1 MSDSVVIGI
10 NFGVTNSSIGILGK
24 NGHFSVIANADGDR
38 MIPNAIGFSDE
49 EEFCGSQAAHQV
61 VRNPKNTLQA
71 FRNYLGKSFTE
82 ISVPSD
88 AAHPDMISKDGAP
101 AYKVEFKGKEHIVTV
116 PEAASKQLKHIHE
129 EAEAYLGSKIAGAV
143 LAVPVYFTDK
153 QREELRKAATAAG
166 INVLQ
171 IIQEPVAAAL
181 AYNFGQEVAKNDAQ
195 DKTALVLDMGATSF
209 DITILN
215 SRNGIYTVLET
226 AHDVT
231 IGGESFDQEL
241 VKFVAA
247 EFKKK
252 TKIDVANNKKSL
264 LKIKTSV
271 EITKKNLSRTPNAPC
286 SVESVAEGMDYH
298 ATIARM
304 RMELMCNK
312 LYAKCNE
319 LINHVLEKAKI
330 TAGAIDEIL
339 LVGGATRMPK
349 FQNRLRDIFPET
361 LIRTDVESDEAIAIG
376 CAAQASLIAGFE
388 KEDIE
393 ASTKEAVTVTPH
405 TVKPI
410 GVVGSKGEFITII
423 PDHTPLPVKRVF
435 EFGNAEE
442 GQAAVYFALFEG
454 EQDPL
459 PVKEEKPAK
468 PAKENDD
475 DDSEEE
481 EEDEIVVAKP
491 TYHQTTQLAEV
502 VLAGL
507 PAGAKAGSLKIEA
520 TVQVDVT
527 NKVTITLRE
536 KSSGKQVRAQ
546 SA

>member
-38 MIPNAIGFSDE
+38 MIPNAIGFSGE

-61 VRNPKNTLQA
+61 VRNPKNTIQA
-71 FRNYLGKSFTE
+71 FRNYLGKSFDE
-82 ISVPSD
+82 ITVPSG
-88 AAHPDMISKDGAP
+88 AALPDMVSKDGVP
-101 AYKVEFKGKEHIVTV
+101 AYKIHFKEQEHIVTV
-116 PEAASKQLKHIHE
+116 PEAVTKQLKHVLE
-129 EAEAYLGSKIAGAV
+129 EAEAYLGNKVTGAV

-153 QREELRKAATAAG
+153 QRDELRKAATQAG
-166 INVLQ
+166 ISVLQ

-181 AYNFGQEVAKNDAQ
+181 AYNFGQDVAKNNAQ
-195 DKTALVLDMGATSF
+195 DKTALILDMGATSF

-215 SRNGIYTVLET
+215 SRGGIYTILET

-231 IGGESFDQEL
+231 IGGESFDLEL

-252 TKIDVANNKKSL
+252 TKIDVSENKKAQ
-264 LKIKTSV
+264 LKIKTAV
-271 EITKKNLSRTPNAPC
+271 EITKKNLSRTTNAPC

-298 ATIARM
+298 ATIPRL
-304 RMELMCNK
+304 RLDLMCSK
-312 LYAKCNE
+312 LYSKCND
-319 LINHVLEKAKI
+319 LINHALEKAKI

-339 LVGGATRMPK
+339 LVGGATRLPK
-349 FQNRLRDIFPET
+349 FQSRLRDIFPET
-361 LIRTDVESDEAIAIG
+361 PIRTDIESDEAIAIG

-393 ASTKEAVTVTPH
+393 ASTKEAITVTPH

-423 PDHTPLPVKRVF
+423 PDHTPLPAKRVF

-442 GQAAVYFALFEG
+442 GQSAVYFALYEG

-468 PAKENDD
+468 PAND

-481 EEDEIVVAKP
+481 EEEEIVVVKP

-520 TVQVDVT
+520 TVQVDIN

-536 KSSGKQVRAQ
+536 KTSGKQVRAE

>member
-38 MIPNAIGFSDE
+38 MIPNAIGFSGE

-61 VRNPKNTLQA
+61 VRNPKNTIQA
-71 FRNYLGKSFTE
+71 FRNYLGKSFDE
-82 ISVPSD
+82 ITVPSG
-88 AAHPDMISKDGAP
+88 AALPDMVSKDGVP
-101 AYKVEFKGKEHIVTV
+101 AYKIHFKEQEHIVTV
-116 PEAASKQLKHIHE
+116 PEAVTKQLKHVLE
-129 EAEAYLGSKIAGAV
+129 EAEAYLGNKVTGAV

-153 QREELRKAATAAG
+153 QRDELRKAATQAG

-181 AYNFGQEVAKNDAQ
+181 AYNFGQDVAKNNAQ
-195 DKTALVLDMGATSF
+195 DKTALILDMGATSF

-215 SRNGIYTVLET
+215 SRGGIYTILET

-231 IGGESFDQEL
+231 IGGESFDLEL

-252 TKIDVANNKKSL
+252 TKIDVSENKKAQ
-264 LKIKTSV
+264 LKIKTAV
-271 EITKKNLSRTPNAPC
+271 EITKKNLSRTTNAPC
-286 SVESVAEGMDYH
+286 S
-298 ATIARM
+298 
-304 RMELMCNK
+304 
-312 LYAKCNE
+312 
-319 LINHVLEKAKI
+319 
-330 TAGAIDEIL
+330 
-339 LVGGATRMPK
+339 
-349 FQNRLRDIFPET
+349 
-361 LIRTDVESDEAIAIG
+361 SDEAIAIG

-393 ASTKEAVTVTPH
+393 ASTKEAITVTPH

-423 PDHTPLPVKRVF
+423 PDHTPLPAKRVF

-442 GQAAVYFALFEG
+442 GQSAVYFALYEG

-468 PAKENDD
+468 PAND

-481 EEDEIVVAKP
+481 EEEEIVVVKP

-520 TVQVDVT
+520 TVQVDIN

-536 KSSGKQVRAQ
+536 KTSGKQVRAE